1 MEFKKALTRI
11 FRIVDKDCDNF
22 ITDDELNSLQLEVFK
37 GELTQEDIKGI
48 KDVIKDDVKLI
59 KSIVLW
65 LSMFT
70 VIYYL
75 ERKH

>member
-1 MEFKKALTRI
+1 M
-11 FRIVDKDCDNF
+11 DKDCDNF

-70 VIYYL
+70 FIYYL

>member
-1 MEFKKALTRI
+1 LTIFNILKNLTVDFQKALTRI

-48 KDVIKDDVKLI
+48 KDVIKDEVN
-59 KSIVLW
+59 
-65 LSMFT
+65 
-70 VIYYL
+70 
-75 ERKH
+75 